1 MMKRKKFLLLSLAIR
16 KQQFNASAATG
27 CVHDPGHNK
36 LLNLALTPF
45 PICKI
50 GTILCQTLFIFSL
63 FLTIN
68 LVFCLFKFQA
78 SDSCLNV
85 CNSALQIGII
95 IFCGIFTWTDI
106 SKFKIRKSV
115 QEKIGTVL

>member
-16 KQQFNASAATG
+16 RQQFNASAATG

-45 PICKI
+45 PICKVK
-50 GTILCQTLFIFSL
+50 TILRQTFLF

-85 CNSALQIGII
+85 CNSSLQIGIL
-95 IFCGIFTWTDI
+95 IFYGIFTWTDI